1 MGTIRLGVGTE
12 WLQDGRAFRIVR
24 QLGPDQFAVLDVKF
38 HVEEIVTTSEI
49 LSRFTAGELR
59 FANDSPLT
67 NSSVPVN
74 HGSRNSDKL
83 SAASGQER
91 SPSSL
96 PPTVHDLTETE
107 RQQLEDRWQA
117 IEPLTR
123 FGRKP
128 TAEEFHTRAT
138 ELAASK
144 RPCSVRTLRRLF
156 ARWQQGHHDRLALL
170 PKTHERGGR
179 GHARPHGLLKR
190 YPIIGQLVERAI
202 NDVYLT
208 MARRPISAVVRRVI
222 EDLQRH
228 NARLPATNAVPI
240 PRQFAIA
247 RAISRKIGQLDPW
260 EADRARWG
268 RHIADRRH
276 SPTSPQRMATRILE
290 RVEIDHTPLKI
301 VVGTEAGPL
310 GQPWLTVLVDYY
322 SRLIVG
328 FCIGF
333 EPPSYAVIM
342 ESLRHAILPKTYVR
356 ERYPSITNDWP
367 CFGIPSKLVCDRGSD
382 LTSKDLENAA
392 FQLGIE
398 LDFMPPRTPNFKGT
412 VESFF
417 DSLNDQLLSSLPGR
431 TFRSWERRADY
442 DPDDGPLLPYATLV
456 EIIHLHLIDVHSQ
469 QRHPAATKSRLAM
482 WQESAVEFPP
492 AIPTSP
498 DELLVLLS
506 KTVERSLSARG
517 IELAGMFYTS
527 NELMAL
533 RAELAANNINSDR
546 LTVRYNPWD
555 LGTVWVLNPI
565 DRRYLKATAVDS
577 AVVGMT
583 EYQWRVIRRAV
594 REKFDEPEQVLSL
607 AVARNSIRDLVEKA
621 VSKRTKKRRV
631 RAARFLGDFQSNSL
645 GDSNLANEL
654 ASDTI
659 STVADSTTTAIPVVG
674 DGHPSPEHSHGI
686 TQPAANQSSPD
697 EVDVDSW
704 DVAV

>member
-12 WLQDGRAFRIVR
+12 WLLDGRAFRIVR
-24 QLGPDQFAVLDVKF
+24 QIGPDQFVTLDVKF
-38 HVEEIVTTSEI
+38 HVEQAVSTSQI
-49 LSRFTAGELR
+49 LSRFTSGELR
-59 FANDSPLT
+59 FANDSH
-67 NSSVPVN
+67 SSNNTALVTDARTTSEN
-74 HGSRNSDKL
+74 E
-83 SAASGQER
+83 SATSVSELPQ
-91 SPSSL
+91 SSL
-96 PPTVHDLTETE
+96 PTTVHDLTDDE
-107 RQQLEDRWQA
+107 RQQLERRWQA
-117 IEPLTR
+117 IEPLTQL
-123 FGRKP
+123 GRKP
-128 TAEEFHTRAT
+128 TADEFQTRAN
-138 ELAASK
+138 ELAEAELPYSI
-144 RPCSVRTLRRLF
+144 RTLRRLF
-156 ARWQQGHHDRLALL
+156 ACWQQGHKDRLALL

-179 GHARPHGLLKR
+179 GHSRPHGLLKR
-190 YPIIGQLVERAI
+190 FPIIGQLVDLAI
-202 NDVYLT
+202 NNVYLA

-228 NARLPATNAVPI
+228 NARLPATHAVPI
-240 PRQFAIA
+240 PRKFALA
-247 RAISRKIGQLDPW
+247 RSISRRIGRLDPW
-260 EADRARWG
+260 EVDRARWG

-322 SRLIVG
+322 SRMIVG

-342 ESLRHAILPKTYVR
+342 EALRHAILPKTYVR
-356 ERYPSITNDWP
+356 ERYPSITTDWP
-367 CFGIPSKLVCDRGSD
+367 CFGIPEKLVCDRGTD

-469 QRHPAATKSRLAM
+469 QRHPTATKSRLAM
-482 WQESAVEFPP
+482 WQESAAEFPP

-517 IELAGMFYTS
+517 IELSGMFYTS

-533 RAELAANNINSDR
+533 RADLVANNINSDR

-555 LGTVWVLNPI
+555 LGSIWVLNPI

-607 AVARNSIRDLVEKA
+607 AVARNSIRDLVEQA
-621 VSKRTKKRRV
+621 VSKRSKKRRV

-645 GDSNLANEL
+645 GDNDLANEL
-654 ASDTI
+654 SSDAVSDLVDAT
-659 STVADSTTTAIPVVG
+659 SAEMPAHNDDRQSLE
-674 DGHPSPEHSHGI
+674 HPLHI
-686 TQPAANQSSPD
+686 TQSATDQPSPD

>member
-1 MGTIRLGVGTE
+1 M
-12 WLQDGRAFRIVR
+12 
-24 QLGPDQFAVLDVKF
+24 KF
-38 HVEEIVTTSEI
+38 HVEQTLSQSEI
-49 LSRFTAGELR
+49 LARFNSGDLR
-59 FANDSPLT
+59 FAGPAGTSANDPSADH
-67 NSSVPVN
+67 PVAIP
-74 HGSRNSDKL
+74 DL
-83 SAASGQER
+83 SEA
-91 SPSSL
+91 
-96 PPTVHDLTETE
+96 D
-107 RQQLEDRWQA
+107 QLQLFARWQA
-117 IEPLTR
+117 IEPLTTL
-123 FGRKP
+123 GRKP
-128 TAEEFHTRAT
+128 TNEDFRSRAEELCTNGARF
-138 ELAASK
+138 S
-144 RPCSVRTLRRLF
+144 SRTLRRLY
-156 ARWQQGHHDRLALL
+156 ATWTKSGKQRLSLL
-170 PKTHERGGR
+170 TRTNRRGGR
-179 GHARPHGLLKR
+179 GHARRHSWLKR
-190 YPIIGQLVERAI
+190 FPMMRQIVDQAI
-202 NDVYLT
+202 ADVYLT

-222 EDLQRH
+222 DDLQRH
-228 NARLPATNAVPI
+228 NARLPASQAVPI
-240 PRQFAIA
+240 PRTAALSRAVA
-247 RAISRKIGQLDPW
+247 RQIRRLDPW
-260 EADRARWG
+260 EVDRARWG

-322 SRLIVG
+322 SRMIVG

-342 ESLRHAILPKTYVR
+342 EALRHAILPKTYVR

-367 CFGIPSKLVCDRGSD
+367 CFGIRSKLVCDRGSD

-398 LDFMPPRTPNFKGT
+398 LDFTPPRTPNFKGT

-442 DPDDGPLLPYATLV
+442 DPDEGPLLPYATLV

-469 QRHPAATKSRLAM
+469 QRHPAATKSRLEM
-482 WQESAVEFPP
+482 WQESAAEFPP
-492 AIPTSP
+492 ALPTSP

-506 KTVERSLSARG
+506 KTVERSISARG
-517 IELAGMFYTS
+517 IELSGMFYTS

-555 LGTVWVLNPI
+555 LGYVWVLNPI
-565 DRRYLKATAVDS
+565 DRRYLKASAVDS

-594 REKFDEPEQVLSL
+594 REKFDKPEHVLSL
-607 AVARNSIRDLVEKA
+607 ATARNSIRDLVEKA

-645 GDSNLANEL
+645 GDNDLANDPS
-654 ASDTI
+654 SDTA
-659 STVADSTTTAIPVVG
+659 SVLVDSTSAEMPTHNDARQ
-674 DGHPSPEHSHGI
+674 SPEHSLRT
-686 TQPAANQSSPD
+686 TQIATDQPSPD

>member
-1 MGTIRLGVGTE
+1 M
-12 WLQDGRAFRIVR
+12 
-24 QLGPDQFAVLDVKF
+24 KF
-38 HVEEIVTTSEI
+38 HVEQVVSTSQI
-49 LSRFTAGELR
+49 LSRFTSGELR
-59 FANDSPLT
+59 FANDSLPSSNTALIRDAL
-67 NSSVPVN
+67 SVPGN
-74 HGSRNSDKL
+74 E
-83 SAASGQER
+83 AATSVSEQ
-91 SPSSL
+91 PQSSL
-96 PPTVHDLTETE
+96 PTTVHDLTDDE
-107 RQQLEDRWQA
+107 RQQLERRWQA

-123 FGRKP
+123 LGRKP
-128 TAEEFHTRAT
+128 TADEFHIRANELT
-138 ELAASK
+138 EAGQ
-144 RPCSVRTLRRLF
+144 PCSIRTLRRLF
-156 ARWQQGHHDRLALL
+156 ACWQQGHKDRLALL
-170 PKTHERGGR
+170 PKNHERGGR
-179 GHARPHGLLKR
+179 GHSRPHGLLKR
-190 YPIIGQLVERAI
+190 FPIIGQLVDLAI

-208 MARRPISAVVRRVI
+208 MARRPISAVVRRVL

-228 NARLPATNAVPI
+228 NARLPATHAVPI
-240 PRQFAIA
+240 PRKFALA
-247 RAISRKIGQLDPW
+247 RSISRRIGRLDPW
-260 EADRARWG
+260 EVDRARWG

-310 GQPWLTVLVDYY
+310 GQPWLTVLVDYH
-322 SRLIVG
+322 SRMIVG

-342 ESLRHAILPKTYVR
+342 EALRHAILPKTYVR
-356 ERYPSITNDWP
+356 EQFPSITNDWP

-398 LDFMPPRTPNFKGT
+398 LDFTPPRTPNFKGT

-417 DSLNDQLLSSLPGR
+417 DSLNDLLLSSLPGR

-442 DPDDGPLLPYATLV
+442 KPDEGPLLPYATLV

-469 QRHPAATKSRLAM
+469 QRHPTATKSRLEM
-482 WQESAVEFPP
+482 WQESAAEFPP
-492 AIPTSP
+492 ALPTSP

-517 IELAGMFYTS
+517 IELSGMFYTS

-555 LGTVWVLNPI
+555 LGSVWVLDPT
-565 DRRYLKATAVDS
+565 DRRYLQAIAVDS

-583 EYQWRVIRRAV
+583 EYQWRVLRRAV
-594 REKFDEPEQVLSL
+594 RDHFDEPEHVLSL
-607 AVARNSIRDLVEKA
+607 ASARNSIRELVEKA
-621 VSKRTKKRRV
+621 VSKPNRKRRV
-631 RAARFLGDFQSNSL
+631 RAARFLGQFQSTSL
-645 GDSNLANEL
+645 GEPDSTNNP
-654 ASDTI
+654 ASETSPALGDDDC
-659 STVADSTTTAIPVVG
+659 ADSSVQA
-674 DGHPSPEHSHGI
+674 DARDSLLHPPAHI
-686 TQPAANQSSPD
+686 TVPAADPATPD
-697 EVDVDSW
+697 ELDVDSW

>member
-1 MGTIRLGVGTE
+1 MGTIRLGVETE

-24 QLGPDQFAVLDVKF
+24 QLGFDQFAVLDVKF
-38 HVEEIVTTSEI
+38 NVEQTLSQSEI
-49 LSRFTAGELR
+49 LAGFNSGALR
-59 FANDSPLT
+59 FADTTGKSTADTSTLT
-67 NSSVPVN
+67 PIALP
-74 HGSRNSDKL
+74 DL
-83 SAASGQER
+83 S
-91 SPSSL
+91 
-96 PPTVHDLTETE
+96 ETD
-107 RQQLEDRWQA
+107 QAQLVARWQA
-117 IEPLTR
+117 IAPLTTL
-123 FGRKP
+123 GHKP
-128 TAEEFHTRAT
+128 TDEDFQTRADQLCMT
-138 ELAASK
+138 GARLS
-144 RPCSVRTLRRLF
+144 SRTLRRLY
-156 ARWQQGHHDRLALL
+156 ATWSKSGQQRLSLL
-170 PKTHERGGR
+170 TRTNQRGGR
-179 GHARPHGLLKR
+179 GRARRHSWLKR
-190 YPIIGQLVERAI
+190 FPVMRQIVDRAI
-202 NDVYLT
+202 TDVYLT
-208 MARRPISAVVRRVI
+208 MARRPVSAVVRRVI
-222 EDLQRH
+222 DDLQRH
-228 NARLPATNAVPI
+228 NARLPASQAVPI
-240 PRQFAIA
+240 PRTAALSRAIA
-247 RAISRKIGQLDPW
+247 RQIGRLDPW
-260 EADRARWG
+260 EVDRARWG

-310 GQPWLTVLVDYY
+310 GQPWLTVLVDYH
-322 SRLIVG
+322 SRMIVG

-342 ESLRHAILPKTYVR
+342 EALRHAILPKTYVR
-356 ERYPSITNDWP
+356 ERYPSITSHWP

-398 LDFMPPRTPNFKGT
+398 LDFTPPRTPNFKGT

-442 DPDDGPLLPYATLV
+442 KPDEGPLLPYETLV
-456 EIIHLHLIDVHSQ
+456 EIIHLHLIEVHSQ
-469 QRHPAATKSRLAM
+469 QRHPTATKSRLEM
-482 WQESAVEFPP
+482 WHESAAEFPP
-492 AIPTSP
+492 ALPTSP

-506 KTVERSLSARG
+506 KTVERSISARG
-517 IELAGMFYTS
+517 IELSGMFYTS

-555 LGTVWVLNPI
+555 LGSVWVLNPI
-565 DRRYLKATAVDS
+565 NRRYLKATAVDS

-594 REKFDEPEQVLSL
+594 REKFDEPEHVLSL
-607 AVARNSIRDLVEKA
+607 ATARNSIRDLVEQA

-645 GDSNLANEL
+645 GEDELVNDQVAETNSALNDVTHDSLFHEGSRHTLGNPLQTAVPS
-654 ASDTI
+654 AA
-659 STVADSTTTAIPVVG
+659 VAA
-674 DGHPSPEHSHGI
+674 
-686 TQPAANQSSPD
+686 PD
-697 EVDVDSW
+697 ELDVDSW

>member
-1 MGTIRLGVGTE
+1 M
-12 WLQDGRAFRIVR
+12 
-24 QLGPDQFAVLDVKF
+24 KF
-38 HVEEIVTTSEI
+38 HVEQTLSQSEI
-49 LSRFTAGELR
+49 LARFNSGDLR
-59 FANDSPLT
+59 FAGPAGASANDPSADQLVAIPDL
-67 NSSVPVN
+67 SE
-74 HGSRNSDKL
+74 SD
-83 SAASGQER
+83 Q
-91 SPSSL
+91 
-96 PPTVHDLTETE
+96 H
-107 RQQLEDRWQA
+107 QLFARWQA
-117 IEPLTR
+117 IEPLTTL
-123 FGRKP
+123 GRNP
-128 TAEEFHTRAT
+128 SDEDFRRRAEELHTNGTRF
-138 ELAASK
+138 S
-144 RPCSVRTLRRLF
+144 SRTLRRLF
-156 ARWQQGHHDRLALL
+156 ATWSKSGKQRLSLL
-170 PKTHERGGR
+170 TQINRRGGR
-179 GHARPHGLLKR
+179 GRARQHSWLKR
-190 YPIIGQLVERAI
+190 FPILKKFVDQAVT
-202 NDVYLT
+202 DVYLT

-222 EDLQRH
+222 DDLQRH
-228 NARLPATNAVPI
+228 NARLPASQAIPI
-240 PRQFAIA
+240 PRTAALSRAIA
-247 RAISRKIGQLDPW
+247 REIRRLDPW
-260 EADRARWG
+260 EVDRARWG

-322 SRLIVG
+322 SRMIVG

-342 ESLRHAILPKTYVR
+342 EALRHAILPKTYVR

-392 FQLGIE
+392 FQFGIE
-398 LDFMPPRTPNFKGT
+398 LDFTPPRTPNFKGT

-442 DPDDGPLLPYATLV
+442 NPDEGPLLPYATLV

-482 WQESAVEFPP
+482 WQESAAEFPP
-492 AIPTSP
+492 ALPTSP

-517 IELAGMFYTS
+517 IELSGMFYTS

-555 LGTVWVLNPI
+555 LGSVWVLNPI
-565 DRRYLKATAVDS
+565 DRRCLKATAVDS

-594 REKFDEPEQVLSL
+594 REKFDEPEHVLSL
-607 AVARNSIRDLVEKA
+607 ATARNSIRDLVEQA
-621 VSKRTKKRRV
+621 VNKRTKKRRV

-645 GDSNLANEL
+645 GESDLANEL
-654 ASDTI
+654 SSDAVSDLVDAT
-659 STVADSTTTAIPVVG
+659 SAEMPAHNDDRQSLE
-674 DGHPSPEHSHGI
+674 HPLHI
-686 TQPAANQSSPD
+686 TQSAADQLSPD

>member
-12 WLQDGRAFRIVR
+12 WLLDGRAFRIVR
-24 QLGPDQFAVLDVKF
+24 QLGPDQFVTLDVKF
-38 HVEEIVTTSEI
+38 QVEQVVSTSQI
-49 LSRFTAGELR
+49 LSRFTSGELR
-59 FANDSPLT
+59 FANDLH
-67 NSSVPVN
+67 SSSSTALVVDAHTTSN
-74 HGSRNSDKL
+74 DESSI
-83 SAASGQER
+83 SALEQP
-91 SPSSL
+91 PSSL
-96 PPTVHDLTETE
+96 PTTVHDLTDDE
-107 RQQLEDRWQA
+107 RQQLERRWSA

-123 FGRKP
+123 LGRKP
-128 TAEEFHTRAT
+128 TADEFHTRAN
-138 ELAASK
+138 ELAEAEQ
-144 RPCSVRTLRRLF
+144 PCSIRTLRRLF
-156 ARWQQGHHDRLALL
+156 ARWQLGHKDRLALL

-179 GHARPHGLLKR
+179 GHSRPHGLLKHF
-190 YPIIGQLVERAI
+190 PIVGQLVDLAI

-228 NARLPATNAVPI
+228 NARLPATHAVPI
-240 PRQFAIA
+240 PRKFALA
-247 RAISRKIGQLDPW
+247 RSISRRIGRLDPW
-260 EADRARWG
+260 EVDRARWG

-322 SRLIVG
+322 SRMIVG

-342 ESLRHAILPKTYVR
+342 EALRHAILPKTYVR

-367 CFGIPSKLVCDRGSD
+367 CFGIPSKLVCDRGTD

-398 LDFMPPRTPNFKGT
+398 LDFTPPRTPNFKGT

-417 DSLNDQLLSSLPGR
+417 DTLNDQLLSSLPGR

-442 DPDDGPLLPYATLV
+442 DPDEGPLLPYATLV

-469 QRHPAATKSRLAM
+469 QRHPAATKSRLEM
-482 WQESAVEFPP
+482 WRESAAEFPP
-492 AIPTSP
+492 ALPTSP

-506 KTVERSLSARG
+506 KTVERSISARG

-546 LTVRYNPWD
+546 LMVRYNPWD
-555 LGTVWVLNPI
+555 LGSVWVLNPI

-577 AVVGMT
+577 AIVGMT
-583 EYQWRVIRRAV
+583 EYQWRVLRRAV
-594 REKFDEPEQVLSL
+594 REKFDEPEHVLSL
-607 AVARNSIRDLVEKA
+607 ATARNSIRDLVEQA

-645 GDSNLANEL
+645 GEDDLVNDQAAETNSAPNDVTHDSQFHEGSRHTLGNPLQ
-654 ASDTI
+654 T
-659 STVADSTTTAIPVVG
+659 TV
-674 DGHPSPEHSHGI
+674 PS
-686 TQPAANQSSPD
+686 AAVAAPD
-697 EVDVDSW
+697 ELDVDSW

>member
-24 QLGPDQFAVLDVKF
+24 QLGSDQFVVLDVKF
-38 HVEEIVTTSEI
+38 NVEQTQSQSDI
-49 LSRFTAGELR
+49 LGGFNSGALR
-59 FANDSPLT
+59 FADTTGQSTDETSNLT
-67 NSSVPVN
+67 PIVFP
-74 HGSRNSDKL
+74 DL
-83 SAASGQER
+83 S
-91 SPSSL
+91 
-96 PPTVHDLTETE
+96 ETD
-107 RQQLEDRWQA
+107 QTQLVARWQA
-117 IEPLTR
+117 IEPLTAL
-123 FGRKP
+123 GHKP
-128 TAEEFHTRAT
+128 TDEDFQIRADQ
-138 ELAASK
+138 LCANGARFS
-144 RPCSVRTLRRLF
+144 SRTLRRLY
-156 ARWQQGHHDRLALL
+156 ATWSKSGQQRLSLL
-170 PKTHERGGR
+170 TRTNQRGGR
-179 GHARPHGLLKR
+179 GRARQHSWLKR
-190 YPIIGQLVERAI
+190 FPILRQIVDQAI
-202 NDVYLT
+202 SDLFLT

-222 EDLQRH
+222 DDLQRH
-228 NARLPATNAVPI
+228 NARLPANQAIPI
-240 PRQFAIA
+240 PRTAALSRAIA
-247 RAISRKIGQLDPW
+247 RQIRRLDSW
-260 EADRARWG
+260 EVDRARWG

-276 SPTSPQRMATRILE
+276 SPTSPQRMAIRILE

-322 SRLIVG
+322 SRMIVG

-342 ESLRHAILPKTYVR
+342 EALRHAILPKTYVR

-398 LDFMPPRTPNFKGT
+398 LDFTPPRTPNFKGT

-417 DSLNDQLLSSLPGR
+417 DSLNDLLLSSLPGR

-442 DPDDGPLLPYATLV
+442 NPDEGPLLPYATLV

-482 WQESAVEFPP
+482 WQESAAEFPP
-492 AIPTSP
+492 ALPTSP

-517 IELAGMFYTS
+517 IELSGMFYTS

-555 LGTVWVLNPI
+555 LGSVWVLNPI
-565 DRRYLKATAVDS
+565 DRRCLKATAVDS

-594 REKFDEPEQVLSL
+594 REKFDKPEHVLSL
-607 AVARNSIRDLVEKA
+607 ATARNSIRDLVEQA

-645 GDSNLANEL
+645 GEDDLVNDQAAETNSAPNDVTHDSPFHEGSRHTLGNPLQ
-654 ASDTI
+654 T
-659 STVADSTTTAIPVVG
+659 TVPSAAVTA
-674 DGHPSPEHSHGI
+674 
-686 TQPAANQSSPD
+686 PD
-697 EVDVDSW
+697 ELDVDSW

>member
-1 MGTIRLGVGTE
+1 M
-12 WLQDGRAFRIVR
+12 
-24 QLGPDQFAVLDVKF
+24 KF
-38 HVEEIVTTSEI
+38 HVEQVVATSEI

-59 FANDSPLT
+59 FANDSPSP
-67 NSSVPVN
+67 NSTESVN
-74 HGSRNSDKL
+74 HGSL
-83 SAASGQER
+83 CSAEESAT
-91 SPSSL
+91 SSL
-96 PPTVHDLTETE
+96 PPTVHDLTEPE

-123 FGRKP
+123 CGRKP
-128 TAEEFHTRAT
+128 TAEEFRARAT
-138 ELAASK
+138 ELAAAG

-156 ARWQQGHHDRLALL
+156 ARWQQGSRDRLSLL

-179 GHARPHGLLKR
+179 GQTRPNGLLKR
-190 YPIIGQLVERAI
+190 HPIIGQLVERAI

-228 NARLPATNAVPI
+228 NVRLPATHAVPI

-247 RAISRKIGQLDPW
+247 RAISRKIRQLDPW
-260 EADRARWG
+260 EVDRARWG

-322 SRLIVG
+322 SRIIVG

-342 ESLRHAILPKTYVR
+342 EALRHAILPKSYVR
-356 ERYPSITNDWP
+356 ERYPSITNEWP

-398 LDFMPPRTPNFKGT
+398 LDFTPPRTPNFKGT

-417 DSLNDQLLSSLPGR
+417 DSLNDLLLSSLPGR

-442 DPDDGPLLPYATLV
+442 KPDEGPLLPYATLV

-469 QRHPAATKSRLAM
+469 QRHPTATKSRLEI
-482 WQESAVEFPP
+482 WQESAAEFPP
-492 AIPTSP
+492 ALPTSP

-517 IELAGMFYTS
+517 IELSGMFYTS

-533 RAELAANNINSDR
+533 RAELAAKSINSDR
-546 LTVRYNPWD
+546 LMVRYNPWD
-555 LGTVWVLNPI
+555 LGSIWVLNPT
-565 DRRYLKATAVDS
+565 DRRYLQAIAVDS

-583 EYQWRVIRRAV
+583 EYQWRVLRRAV
-594 REKFDEPEQVLSL
+594 RDRFDEPEHVLSL
-607 AVARNSIRDLVEKA
+607 ASARHSIRELVEKA
-621 VSKRTKKRRV
+621 VSKPNRKRRV

-645 GDSNLANEL
+645 GEDELVNDQAAKTNSAPNDVTHDSLIHEGSRHTLGNPLQ
-654 ASDTI
+654 T
-659 STVADSTTTAIPVVG
+659 TV
-674 DGHPSPEHSHGI
+674 PS
-686 TQPAANQSSPD
+686 AAVAAPD
-697 EVDVDSW
+697 ELDVDSW

>member
-1 MGTIRLGVGTE
+1 MKFNVEQTQSQSDILGGFNS
-12 WLQDGRAFRIVR
+12 GA
-24 QLGPDQFAVLDVKF
+24 
-38 HVEEIVTTSEI
+38 
-49 LSRFTAGELR
+49 LR
-59 FANDSPLT
+59 FADTTGRSTNETSNLT
-67 NSSVPVN
+67 PIVFP
-74 HGSRNSDKL
+74 DL
-83 SAASGQER
+83 S
-91 SPSSL
+91 
-96 PPTVHDLTETE
+96 ETD
-107 RQQLEDRWQA
+107 QAQLVARWQA
-117 IEPLTR
+117 IEPLTTL
-123 FGRKP
+123 GHKP
-128 TAEEFHTRAT
+128 TDEDFQIRADQ
-138 ELAASK
+138 LCANGARFS
-144 RPCSVRTLRRLF
+144 SRTLRRLY
-156 ARWQQGHHDRLALL
+156 ATWSKSGQQRLALL
-170 PKTHERGGR
+170 TRTNQRGGR
-179 GHARPHGLLKR
+179 GHARQHSWLKR
-190 YPIIGQLVERAI
+190 FPILRQIVDQAI
-202 NDVYLT
+202 SDLFLT
-208 MARRPISAVVRRVI
+208 MARRPISAIVRRVI
-222 EDLQRH
+222 DDLQRH
-228 NARLPATNAVPI
+228 NARLPANQAIPI
-240 PRQFAIA
+240 PRTAALSRAIA
-247 RAISRKIGQLDPW
+247 RQIRRLDPW
-260 EADRARWG
+260 EVDRARWG

-322 SRLIVG
+322 SRMIVG

-342 ESLRHAILPKTYVR
+342 EALRHAILPKTYVR

-398 LDFMPPRTPNFKGT
+398 LDFTPPRTPNFKGT

-442 DPDDGPLLPYATLV
+442 NPDKGPLLPYETLV

-469 QRHPAATKSRLAM
+469 QRHPTATKSRLKM
-482 WQESAVEFPP
+482 WQESAAEFPP
-492 AIPTSP
+492 ALPTSP

-506 KTVERSLSARG
+506 RTVERSISARG
-517 IELAGMFYTS
+517 IELSGMFYIS

-555 LGTVWVLNPI
+555 LGFVWVLNPI

-594 REKFDEPEQVLSL
+594 REKFDEPEHVLSL
-607 AVARNSIRDLVEKA
+607 ATARNSIRDLVEKA
-621 VSKRTKKRRV
+621 VSNPTKKRRV

-645 GDSNLANEL
+645 GADDLVNDQAAETNSAPNNDATHDSLFHEGSRHSLGNPLQ
-654 ASDTI
+654 T
-659 STVADSTTTAIPVVG
+659 TV
-674 DGHPSPEHSHGI
+674 PS
-686 TQPAANQSSPD
+686 AAVAAPD
-697 EVDVDSW
+697 ELDVDSW

>member
-1 MGTIRLGVGTE
+1 MKFNVEQTLSQSV
-12 WLQDGRAFRIVR
+12 
-24 QLGPDQFAVLDVKF
+24 VL
-38 HVEEIVTTSEI
+38 
-49 LSRFTAGELR
+49 AGFNSGALR
-59 FANDSPLT
+59 FADATSKST
-67 NSSVPVN
+67 D
-74 HGSRNSDKL
+74 GT
-83 SAASGQER
+83 SAAT
-91 SPSSL
+91 PIAL
-96 PPTVHDLTETE
+96 PDLSEAD
-107 RQQLEDRWQA
+107 QAQLVARWQA
-117 IEPLTR
+117 IEPLTTL
-123 FGRKP
+123 GHKP
-128 TAEEFHTRAT
+128 TDEDFQTRADQLCLT
-138 ELAASK
+138 GARFS
-144 RPCSVRTLRRLF
+144 SRTLRRLY
-156 ARWQQGHHDRLALL
+156 ATWSKSGQQRLSLL
-170 PKTHERGGR
+170 TRTNLRGGR
-179 GHARPHGLLKR
+179 GRARRHSWLKR
-190 YPIIGQLVERAI
+190 FPILRQIVDQAI
-202 NDVYLT
+202 SDVFLT
-208 MARRPISAVVRRVI
+208 MARRPVSAVVRRVI
-222 EDLQRH
+222 DDLQRH
-228 NARLPATNAVPI
+228 NARLPASQAVPI
-240 PRQFAIA
+240 PRTAALSRAIA
-247 RAISRKIGQLDPW
+247 RQIRRLDPW
-260 EADRARWG
+260 EVDRARWG

-322 SRLIVG
+322 SRMIVG

-342 ESLRHAILPKTYVR
+342 DALRHAILPKSYVR

-392 FQLGIE
+392 FQFGIE
-398 LDFMPPRTPNFKGT
+398 LDFTPPRTPNFKGT

-417 DSLNDQLLSSLPGR
+417 DTLNDQLLSSLPGR

-442 DPDDGPLLPYATLV
+442 NPDDGPLLPYATLV

-469 QRHPAATKSRLAM
+469 QRHPTATKSRLVM
-482 WQESAVEFPP
+482 WQESAAEFPP
-492 AIPTSP
+492 ALPTSP

-517 IELAGMFYTS
+517 IELSGMFYTS

-555 LGTVWVLNPI
+555 LGSVWVLNPI
-565 DRRYLKATAVDS
+565 DRRCLKATAVDS

-594 REKFDEPEQVLSL
+594 REKFDEPEHVLSL
-607 AVARNSIRDLVEKA
+607 ATARNSIRDLVELA
-621 VSKRTKKRRV
+621 VNKRTKKRRV

-645 GDSNLANEL
+645 GDRNLADEQVF
-654 ASDTI
+654 DTV
-659 STVADSTTTAIPVVG
+659 SAVANSTTVAMPV
-674 DGHPSPEHSHGI
+674 DGEARPSPELPLGI
-686 TQPAANQSSPD
+686 TQPAADQTSPD

>member
-1 MGTIRLGVGTE
+1 M
-12 WLQDGRAFRIVR
+12 
-24 QLGPDQFAVLDVKF
+24 KF
-38 HVEEIVTTSEI
+38 HVEQTLSQSEI
-49 LSRFTAGELR
+49 LARFSSGDLR
-59 FANDSPLT
+59 FAGPAGASANDPSADQPFAIPDL
-67 NSSVPVN
+67 SE
-74 HGSRNSDKL
+74 SD
-83 SAASGQER
+83 Q
-91 SPSSL
+91 
-96 PPTVHDLTETE
+96 H
-107 RQQLEDRWQA
+107 QLFARWQA
-117 IEPLTR
+117 IEPLTTL
-123 FGRKP
+123 GRNP
-128 TAEEFHTRAT
+128 SDEDFRRRAEELHTNGTRF
-138 ELAASK
+138 S
-144 RPCSVRTLRRLF
+144 SRTLRRLF
-156 ARWQQGHHDRLALL
+156 ATWSKSGKQRLSLL
-170 PKTHERGGR
+170 TQINRRGGR
-179 GHARPHGLLKR
+179 GRARQHSWLKR
-190 YPIIGQLVERAI
+190 FPILKKFVDQAVT
-202 NDVYLT
+202 DVYLT

-222 EDLQRH
+222 DDLQRH
-228 NARLPATNAVPI
+228 NARLPASQAIPI
-240 PRQFAIA
+240 PRTAALSRAIA
-247 RAISRKIGQLDPW
+247 REIRRLDPW
-260 EADRARWG
+260 EVDRARWG

-322 SRLIVG
+322 SRMIVG

-342 ESLRHAILPKTYVR
+342 EALRHAILPKTYVR

-392 FQLGIE
+392 FQFGIE
-398 LDFMPPRTPNFKGT
+398 LDFTPPRTPNFKGT

-442 DPDDGPLLPYATLV
+442 NPDEGPLLPYATLV

-482 WQESAVEFPP
+482 WQESAAEFPP
-492 AIPTSP
+492 ALPTSP

-517 IELAGMFYTS
+517 IELSGMFYTS

-555 LGTVWVLNPI
+555 LGSVWVLNPI
-565 DRRYLKATAVDS
+565 DRRCLKATAVDS

-594 REKFDEPEQVLSL
+594 REKFDEPEHVLSL
-607 AVARNSIRDLVEKA
+607 ATARNSIRDLVEQA

-645 GDSNLANEL
+645 GESDIANEIS
-654 ASDTI
+654 SDAVSALVDAT
-659 STVADSTTTAIPVVG
+659 SAEMPDHNYTRQ
-674 DGHPSPEHSHGI
+674 SPEHSPRT
-686 TQPAANQSSPD
+686 TQIATDQPSPD

>member
-1 MGTIRLGVGTE
+1 M
-12 WLQDGRAFRIVR
+12 
-24 QLGPDQFAVLDVKF
+24 KF
-38 HVEEIVTTSEI
+38 HVEQVVSTSQI
-49 LSRFTAGELR
+49 LSRFTSGELR
-59 FANDSPLT
+59 FANDSIP
-67 NSSVPVN
+67 SSNTALVRDARTAPDN
-74 HGSRNSDKL
+74 E
-83 SAASGQER
+83 AATSVSELPQ
-91 SPSSL
+91 SSL
-96 PPTVHDLTETE
+96 PTTVHDLTDDE
-107 RQQLEDRWQA
+107 RQQLERRWHA

-123 FGRKP
+123 LGRKP
-128 TAEEFHTRAT
+128 TADEFHTRAN
-138 ELAASK
+138 ELAEAEQ
-144 RPCSVRTLRRLF
+144 PCSIRTLRRLF
-156 ARWQQGHHDRLALL
+156 ARWQLGHKDRLALL

-179 GHARPHGLLKR
+179 GHSRPHGLLKR
-190 YPIIGQLVERAI
+190 FPIIGQLVDLAI

-228 NARLPATNAVPI
+228 NARLPATHAVPI
-240 PRQFAIA
+240 PRKFALA
-247 RAISRKIGQLDPW
+247 RSISRRIGRLDPW
-260 EADRARWG
+260 EVDRARWG

-290 RVEIDHTPLKI
+290 RVEVDHTPLKI

-310 GQPWLTVLVDYY
+310 GQPWLTVLVDYH
-322 SRLIVG
+322 SRMIVG

-342 ESLRHAILPKTYVR
+342 ETLRHAILPKSYVR

-367 CFGIPSKLVCDRGSD
+367 CFGIPSKLVCDRGTD

-398 LDFMPPRTPNFKGT
+398 LDFTPPRTPNFKGT

-442 DPDDGPLLPYATLV
+442 DPDEGPLLPYATLV

-469 QRHPAATKSRLAM
+469 QRHPTATKSRLEM
-482 WQESAVEFPP
+482 WQESAAEFPP
-492 AIPTSP
+492 ALPTSP

-506 KTVERSLSARG
+506 KAAERSISARG
-517 IELAGMFYTS
+517 IELSGMFYTS

-533 RAELAANNINSDR
+533 RAEMAANNINSDR

-555 LGTVWVLNPI
+555 LGSVWVLNPI

-594 REKFDEPEQVLSL
+594 REKFDEPEHVLSL
-607 AVARNSIRDLVEKA
+607 ATARNSIRDLVEQA
-621 VSKRTKKRRV
+621 VNKRTKKRRV

-645 GDSNLANEL
+645 GESDLANEL
-654 ASDTI
+654 SSDAVSALVDAT
-659 STVADSTTTAIPVVG
+659 SAEMPAHNDTRQ
-674 DGHPSPEHSHGI
+674 SPEHSLRT
-686 TQPAANQSSPD
+686 TQIATDQPSPD

>member
-1 MGTIRLGVGTE
+1 M
-12 WLQDGRAFRIVR
+12 
-24 QLGPDQFAVLDVKF
+24 KF
-38 HVEEIVTTSEI
+38 HVEQTLSQSEI
-49 LSRFTAGELR
+49 LARFNSGDLR
-59 FANDSPLT
+59 FAGPTGTSAND
-67 NSSVPVN
+67 NSVDHPVAIPDISEADQ
-74 HGSRNSDKL
+74 H
-83 SAASGQER
+83 
-91 SPSSL
+91 
-96 PPTVHDLTETE
+96 
-107 RQQLEDRWQA
+107 QLFARWQA
-117 IEPLTR
+117 IEPLTTL
-123 FGRKP
+123 GRKP
-128 TAEEFHTRAT
+128 TDEDFRSRAEELHTSGAR
-138 ELAASK
+138 LS
-144 RPCSVRTLRRLF
+144 SRTLRRLF
-156 ARWQQGHHDRLALL
+156 ATWSKSGKQRLSLL
-170 PKTHERGGR
+170 TRTNRRGGR
-179 GHARPHGLLKR
+179 GHARRHSWLKR
-190 YPIIGQLVERAI
+190 FPMMRQIVDQAI
-202 NDVYLT
+202 ADVYLT

-222 EDLQRH
+222 DDLQRH
-228 NARLPATNAVPI
+228 NARLPASQAVPI
-240 PRQFAIA
+240 PRTAALSRAVA
-247 RAISRKIGQLDPW
+247 RQIRRLDPW
-260 EADRARWG
+260 EVDRARWG

-322 SRLIVG
+322 SRMIVG

-342 ESLRHAILPKTYVR
+342 EALRHAILPKTYVR

-398 LDFMPPRTPNFKGT
+398 LDFTPPRTPNFKGT

-442 DPDDGPLLPYATLV
+442 NPDEGPLLPYATLV

-482 WQESAVEFPP
+482 WQESSAEFPP
-492 AIPTSP
+492 ALPTSP

-506 KTVERSLSARG
+506 KTVERSISARG
-517 IELAGMFYTS
+517 IELSGMFYTS

-555 LGTVWVLNPI
+555 LGSVWVLNPI
-565 DRRYLKATAVDS
+565 DRRYLKASAVDS

-594 REKFDEPEQVLSL
+594 REKFDEPEHVLSL
-607 AVARNSIRDLVEKA
+607 ATARNSIRDLVEQA

-645 GDSNLANEL
+645 GEDDLVNDQAAETNSAPNDVTHDSLFHEGSRHTLGNPLQ
-654 ASDTI
+654 T
-659 STVADSTTTAIPVVG
+659 TV
-674 DGHPSPEHSHGI
+674 PS
-686 TQPAANQSSPD
+686 AAVAAPD
-697 EVDVDSW
+697 ELDVDSW